1 MTEEAWRIQ
10 VSPKTPSGT
19 LINVR
24 GNTAEEV
31 QELLAGVQE
40 LVVLIIGLE
49 QSLGGVHTLA
59 PLSTGG
65 FTQTPSEVPSLNTG
79 FPSTPPHPAV
89 VPVTPATAGP
99 TCLHGQRLFKSGAKN
114 GKSWSG
120 WSCPAPRDQQ
130 CAMEWSK

>member
-1 MTEEAWRIQ
+1 MSEEGWKLQ
-10 VSPKTPSGT
+10 VSYKTPAGSM
-19 LINVR
+19 INIRANSDEELQQLLTGVNQLALDVIA
-24 GNTAEEV
+24 GEQKFTA
-31 QELLAGVQE
+31 
-40 LVVLIIGLE
+40 
-49 QSLGGVHTLA
+49 VHTLA

-65 FTQTPSEVPSLNTG
+65 FTPTLSEVIFSGTG
-79 FPSTPPHPAV
+79 FPSMPPQV
-89 VPVTPATAGP
+89 VVAPVTQATAGP